1 MNGLAGCPVLEVDL
15 TLQAGVPTE
24 ISAAN
29 DRHPMHAVAEGRR
42 PVLRKLDSIGRLFA
56 GSGGA

>member
-1 MNGLAGCPVLEVDL
+1 MLEVDL
-15 TLQAGVPTE
+15 TLQAGVTTE